1 MGGGE
6 ATAVRFDSRNASL
19 DGSNCREHGR
29 TRGAHDELNKSTL
42 NNINHEQ
49 KEHTKKVG
57 ETLHR
62 NAGAQRAARYL
73 ERAAEGISPR
83 DR

>member
-29 TRGAHDELNKSTL
+29 TRGAHDELNKSRRNEYRVSL
-42 NNINHEQ
+42 SLQNINHAQE
-49 KEHTKKVG
+49 KVG
-57 ETLHR
+57 ET
-62 NAGAQRAARYL
+62 
-73 ERAAEGISPR
+73 
-83 DR
+83 